1 MENKN
6 SLIQITDPDYWDQR
20 YINDDTGWDIH
31 KPSPPLKSYIDT
43 LMDKDCRILIP
54 GCGNAHEA
62 RYLLEKGFTNVT
74 LIDFSKVVT
83 DRLKEVYKGQPIQ
96 IINENFFEHS
106 GTYDLILEQTFFC
119 ALPHTQQEKYVKK
132 SLELLSTHGR
142 IAGVFFNKKFADTE
156 PPYIRDNA
164 TYKHLFSPYFDFLQ
178 FAECKN
184 SIAPRMGTELFFE
197 FRKKDLFIS

>member
-6 SLIQITDPDYWDQR
+6 SQIQITDPNYWDQR
-20 YINDDTGWDIH
+20 YLDDNTGWDMH
-31 KPSPPLKSYIDT
+31 QPSPPLKSYIDT
-43 LMDKDCRILIP
+43 LEDKNLRILIP

-62 RYLLEKGFTNVT
+62 RYLLEKGFKNVT

-83 DRLKEVYKGQPIQ
+83 DRLKEIYKELPVQ

-106 GTYDLILEQTFFC
+106 GTYDIILEQTFFC
-119 ALPHTQQEKYVKK
+119 ALPHPLQEKHPKK
-132 SLELLSTHGR
+132 CIELLNKNGR

-156 PPYIRDNA
+156 PPYIRD
-164 TYKHLFSPYFDFLQ
+164 TEEYKMIFSPYFDSLQ
-178 FAECKN
+178 FADCKN

-197 FRKKDLFIS
+197 FRKKESLNS